1 MGERGYEDD
10 KSAHH
15 SIHSSGHPMTGADRV
30 AVVTGGAAGIGQA
43 IAERLAADGFKV
55 AILDV
60 VDGAAERA
68 AESIV
73 NAGRVA
79 RGYRA
84 DVSDRGQ
91 VDAALAAAR
100 SDLGVPAVVVAN
112 AAVAPQQP
120 FLDMTLDQWNRTL
133 AINLTG
139 TFNVVQSVLGEFV
152 EAGWGRVVLISSSSA
167 QRGAPKMAHY
177 AASKGGQMALTK
189 ALAVEFAQSGVTV
202 NTVAPSSIDT
212 PSVQK
217 KRDAGT
223 MPSAQ
228 DMAKHIPVGRM
239 GTGAD
244 IAAAV
249 SYLVSD
255 EASYVTGQTISV
267 NGGSY
272 IS

>member
-1 MGERGYEDD
+1 
-10 KSAHH
+10 
-15 SIHSSGHPMTGADRV
+15 MTAEGRV
-30 AVVTGGAAGIGQA
+30 AVVTGGAAGIGRA

-55 AILDV
+55 AVIDV
-60 VDGAAERA
+60 AEGAAEEA
-68 AESIV
+68 AASIEK
-73 NAGRVA
+73 AGGTA

-84 DVSDRGQ
+84 DVGDRDM

-100 SDLGVPAVVVAN
+100 TDLGPLSAVVAN
-112 AAVAPQQP
+112 AAVALQQP
-120 FLDMTLDQWNRTL
+120 FLEMTTEQWNQTIK
-133 AINLTG
+133 INLTG
-139 TFNVVQSVLGEFV
+139 TFHVVQSALPDLV

-189 ALAVEFAQSGVTV
+189 ALAVEFAKSGITV

-217 KRDAGT
+217 KRDAGA
-223 MPSAQ
+223 MPSAE
-228 DMAKHIPVGRM
+228 DMAKYIPVGRT

-255 EASYVTGQTISV
+255 EASYVTGQTVSV
-267 NGGSY
+267 NGGSF
-272 IS
+272 IG